1 MDSRYKWLTPLEAL
15 TAPLKTASVL
25 LLWRAETQSV
35 RDWFLILFT
44 IKLSCF
50 RLAPNCSRVASAGH
64 QEQPFPRPNIWN
76 NAMRSRESGYWRHA
90 WHCDMFARVHKNTCL
105 LVTRVTATN
114 VFCLFQICKPS
125 QATIWHGK
133 QPWERRGRGRPWLG
147 ETDAQTRYCRY
158 CSCSEDD
165 VLSAP
170 DPSVS
175 RRDEGIPYPIV
186 WPL

>member
-1 MDSRYKWLTPLEAL
+1 MDSSYKWLTPLKAL

-35 RDWFLILFT
+35 PDWFLILFT

-50 RLAPNCSRVASAGH
+50 RLAPNCSRAASAGH

-90 WHCDMFARVHKNTCL
+90 QHCDMFARVHKNTCL

-133 QPWERRGRGRPWLG
+133 QPWERRGRGATLARRNWR
-147 ETDAQTRYCRY
+147 TD
-158 CSCSEDD
+158 
-165 VLSAP
+165 
-170 DPSVS
+170 SVS
-175 RRDEGIPYPIV
+175 P
-186 WPL
+186 PL